1 MNKKV
6 IPLEQIE
13 RAERTL
19 IAIKPES
26 IQRHLIGDFI
36 SKFEKRGL
44 KLIAAKLIAPTK
56 EQVSAHY
63 PDDDSWYIPTG
74 TKTYESYK
82 AKGIDPGMEPVELA
96 KIIRERLIDHFTNRP
111 LFLMVWEGPH
121 AVALGRK
128 TAGSTNPLAA
138 DIGSIRGDYS
148 FESYDLADNMSRAV
162 HTLVHA
168 SGSPEEAEKEIKI
181 WFRPEEI
188 VNYDLVIES
197 VFYTSDWGRVRKI
210 DNK

>member
-1 MNKKV
+1 MKK
-6 IPLEQIE
+6 
-13 RAERTL
+13 ERTL

-26 IQRHLIGDFI
+26 IQRQLIGEFI
-36 SKFEKRGL
+36 SKFEKRGM
-44 KLIAAKLIAPTK
+44 KLVACKLIAPTE
-56 EQVSAHY
+56 EQMGRHY

-74 TKTYESYK
+74 TKTLEGYK
-82 AKGIDPGMEPVELA
+82 ARGIDPGKTPKELA
-96 KIIRERLIDHFTNRP
+96 QIVRQRLLEHFVGRP

-148 FESYDLADNMSRAV
+148 FDSYEFADEIERAV

-168 SGSPEEAEKEIKI
+168 SGTPEEAEEEVKLWFSSAEII
-181 WFRPEEI
+181 D
-188 VNYDLVIES
+188 YDLALES
-197 VFYTSDWGRVRKI
+197 VFYDKDWGKVIK
-210 DNK
+210 

>member
-1 MNKKV
+1 MRK
-6 IPLEQIE
+6 
-13 RAERTL
+13 ERTL

-26 IQRHLIGDFI
+26 IQRQLVGEFI
-36 SKFEKRGL
+36 SKFERRGL
-44 KLIAAKLIAPTK
+44 KLVAAKLIAP
-56 EQVSAHY
+56 SAELVGKHY

-74 TKTYESYK
+74 TKTFESYK
-82 AKGIDPGMEPVELA
+82 AKGIDTGKTPKELA
-96 KIIRERLIDHFTNRP
+96 IDVRNRLIKHFAGRP

-148 FESYDLADNMSRAV
+148 FDSYDLADSLERAT

-168 SGSPEEAEKEIKI
+168 SGAVDEANVEIGI
-181 WFRPEEI
+181 WFKPEEI
-188 VNYDLVIES
+188 LDYPLAIES
-197 VFYTSDWGRVRKI
+197 VYYGDDWGKT
-210 DNK
+210 K